1 MEVQL
6 LIYFV
11 MFILINGMMFA
22 SIKYEKQYIK
32 DILYKLMRGCRRAEN
47 GTYFFQ
53 GIPND
58 TQKAHSWAESRI
70 NNENWIFWNA
80 ILNII
85 LQSKYCIFITNIM
98 IYTICFIL
106 PKFN

>member
-1 MEVQL
+1 MEIQL
-6 LIYFV
+6 LIYFI
-11 MFILINGMMFA
+11 MFIFINGMMFV

-32 DILYKLMRGCRRAEN
+32 DTLYRLMRGCRRVEK

-58 TQKAHSWAESRI
+58 TQKVYSWAESKI

-80 ILNII
+80 ILLII
-85 LQSKYCIFITNIM
+85 LESKYNILIANIV